1 MAVTSVQLSVV
12 VWGFA
17 ACTLSFFTPLW
28 LLMKVHPV
36 LSGQAWPHVYVIM
49 WKMAVWTCRNS
60 TQQAAT
66 PSRLQPLI
74 WFRVQSIL
82 ESNPP
87 LTPTFSTGRIHW
99 LNKPNLQC
107 TACLVVHCKK
117 PGDTIQNVWQCIFF
131 FSSQPGAEHSGEIW
145 NVLSGTVTL
154 HGLSPCLAIETIIL
168 AFHIGPAWPWPR
180 SDVFHSILY

>member
-1 MAVTSVQLSVV
+1 MAVTSVPLSVV

-49 WKMAVWTCRNS
+49 WKTAVWTCRSS

-87 LTPTFSTGRIHW
+87 LTPTFSTGRIHP

-131 FSSQPGAEHSGEIW
+131 FFLTAWCWTLGG
-145 NVLSGTVTL
+145 NVKCFKWHCDT
-154 HGLSPCLAIETIIL
+154 
-168 AFHIGPAWPWPR
+168 AWPESVFSHRDYYISIPYWP
-180 SDVFHSILY
+180 SMALAQVWCVS